1 MPKHNENRARRKGR
15 AGTEQSDAIDKQ
27 ERLMGACIAMDAMR
41 THVVCRPRSRAD
53 DPELH
58 YLPPYHYAGV
68 QVSAVGP
75 VERSFLGVRGLFK
88 LKAIALPLIN
98 LPPQVTATFH

>member
-1 MPKHNENRARRKGR
+1 MTHRTKNQPRRKAVGR
-15 AGTEQSDAIDKQ
+15 SDAVDKQ
-27 ERLMGACIAMDAMR
+27 ERLMGACIAMDAFR
-41 THVVCRPRSRAD
+41 THVVCRPRSRDD

-68 QVSAVGP
+68 EISAVGP
-75 VERSFLGVRGLFK
+75 VERSKLGVRGLFK
-88 LKAIALPLIN
+88 PKAIALPLVN